1 MDADCVVIFSSSN
14 KVITY
19 KNRESENVKA
29 REFRYNIVLWGYMW
43 LINNTSVK
51 WVELDIEIFS
61 KERTVIDKTKQNLR
75 LN

>member
-19 KNRESENVKA
+19 KNRKSENVKA

-51 WVELDIEIFS
+51 WVELGIEIF
-61 KERTVIDKTKQNLR
+61 
-75 LN
+75 

>member
-51 WVELDIEIFS
+51 WVELDIEIFK

>member
-14 KVITY
+14 KAITY
-19 KNRESENVKA
+19 KNRESENIKA

-51 WVELDIEIFS
+51 WVELDIEIF
-61 KERTVIDKTKQNLR
+61 
-75 LN
+75 

>member
-14 KVITY
+14 KVITH

-51 WVELDIEIFS
+51 WVELDIEIF
-61 KERTVIDKTKQNLR
+61 
-75 LN
+75 